1 MNFSVQ
7 QYRQLGYTGPVQ
19 ILSPVE
25 APQYYLEFF
34 KPLDKTHPVPTT
46 DVNLIWLA
54 PQVPLSL

>member
-25 APQYYLEFF
+25 AQQYYLEFF
-34 KPLDKTHPVPTT
+34 KPLDKTHPVPNQPMLT
-46 DVNLIWLA
+46 
-54 PQVPLSL
+54 

>member
-46 DVNLIWLA
+46 DVNLI
-54 PQVPLSL
+54 